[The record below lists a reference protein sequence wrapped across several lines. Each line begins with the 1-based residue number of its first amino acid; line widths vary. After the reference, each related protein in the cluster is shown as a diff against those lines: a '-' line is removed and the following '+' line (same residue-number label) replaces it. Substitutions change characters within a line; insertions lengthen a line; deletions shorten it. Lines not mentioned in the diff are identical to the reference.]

1 MNRQPVKN
9 IEVDQELEENKENML
24 FSLFSIPT
32 EEKVAYLLAAK
43 TDGIRL
49 SKFIH
54 FILKSY
60 LEKDENVLATLYKY
74 IEQKKTAKRK
84 DKKKVNIV
92 KEYHSIIKEYE
103 KIYVPF
109 EDQIETDL
117 QDTIY
122 NNS

>member
-1 MNRQPVKN
+1 MNREP
-9 IEVDQELEENKENML
+9 IRDLELDQTMEENKENML
-24 FSLFSIPT
+24 FSLFDIPT

-43 TDGIRL
+43 ADGIRL
-49 SKFIH
+49 NKFIH

-60 LEKDENVLATLYKY
+60 LEKDENILNILYKY

-103 KIYVPF
+103 KIYHPF
-109 EDQIETDL
+109 EDEIETDIE
-117 QDTIY
+117 DTIY